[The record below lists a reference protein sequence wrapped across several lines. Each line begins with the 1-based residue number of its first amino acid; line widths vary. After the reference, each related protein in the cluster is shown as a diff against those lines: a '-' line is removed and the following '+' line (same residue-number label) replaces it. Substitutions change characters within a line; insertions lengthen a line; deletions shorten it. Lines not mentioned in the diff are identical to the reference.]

1 MTPKGERIMSDAG
14 KTNRLGIARAR
25 AGYSSAATSCSK

>member
-14 KTNRLGIARAR
+14 KTRRIERAR
-25 AGYSSAATSCSK
+25 AGYSRAATSCSK